1 MQCKK
6 TLIATT
12 LACHNSYYY
21 YNNDI
26 IIVGT
31 QNSAP
36 SQLLSVCVRAEVMQH
51 GIVIIF
57 WDPFPCHLQ
66 NGADITDYIIQY
78 RRTSGG
84 EARNYF
90 TGSDESETGVDP
102 EHLICD
108 EVSTLTKIRYR
119 CLLPI
124 PESSYIFQ
132 IAAINRFGV
141 GPLSDPVIADMKIQS
156 KINYYYGRTSV

>member
-1 MQCKK
+1 MQ
-6 TLIATT
+6 
-12 LACHNSYYY
+12 
-21 YNNDI
+21 
-26 IIVGT
+26 
-31 QNSAP
+31 
-36 SQLLSVCVRAEVMQH
+36 RR
-51 GIVIIF
+51 IVIIS
-57 WDPFPCHLQ
+57 WDPLPCHLQ

-90 TGSDESETGVDP
+90 TGSDESETGVDS
-102 EHLICD
+102 EHFIICD
-108 EVSTLTKIRYR
+108 EVSTQTKIRYR

-124 PESSYIFQ
+124 PESSYIFR

-156 KINYYYGRTSV
+156 KINYY